1 MLSLVSMV
9 FLERPGSA
17 LGFWER
23 LFRLLL
29 LVVTLSFLFDI
40 ERADRER
47 DRDALFLISDLQ
59 PLDKFMLDQ
68 EVIDKFP
75 PSKDY
80 REVDARLVEGVI
92 PDKRLEAGNAPR
104 HRLENVSGYLTG
116 DVFDL

>member
-47 DRDALFLISDLQ
+47 DRDALFLIAILQ
-59 PLDKFMLDQ
+59 SLDEFVLNQKIVY
-68 EVIDKFP
+68 EFP

-80 REVDARLVEGVI
+80 REVDARLVEGMI
-92 PDKRLEAGNAPR
+92 PNERFKARNSSGDRL
-104 HRLENVSGYLTG
+104 
-116 DVFDL
+116 